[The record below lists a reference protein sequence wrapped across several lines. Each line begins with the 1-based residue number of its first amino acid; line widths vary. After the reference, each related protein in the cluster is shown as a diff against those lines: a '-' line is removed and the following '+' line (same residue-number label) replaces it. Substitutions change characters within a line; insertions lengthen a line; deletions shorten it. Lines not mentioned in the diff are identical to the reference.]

1 MTSSTSGSIAV
12 EIADHL
18 PVFSLVYNPKYSPI
32 PDTIKVRDFKK
43 FDKISFQNTLRNANW
58 LPLYNSSNANESLSR
73 FLHIFNRIN
82 NEHAPL
88 KIIKIKNKSNKP
100 WVTGCLRKSIKIRNQ
115 LYKKCLTTR
124 NSYYHDKHKL
134 YRNKIVAINKIYR
147 AR

>member
-1 MTSSTSGSIAV
+1 MTSSTSKSIAV

-18 PVFSLVYNPKYSPI
+18 PVFSLVYNPKCSPI

-100 WVTGCLRKSIKIRNQ
+100 WVIGCLRKAIKIRNQ
-115 LYKKCLTTR
+115 LYKKWLTTR